1 MPRIK
6 LNQRFADQA
15 CPIVGRKKT
24 EWFDVD
30 LKGFYLEVR
39 DTGGKTYRLRVLNED
54 GKPRVINLGD
64 AACVSF
70 ESAKTRAKELRAAAQ
85 IGQWH
90 YISQKPKSAA
100 TQMTLARFVEEK
112 YLPYARARKRSI
124 ETDISVLN
132 NHLLPSFGEMPISEI
147 SKSEIIEFH
156 TRKREAGYA
165 PGTADRMIVLLRF
178 MFNLAIKWEI
188 LPRGSNP
195 ADQFEFFNESNAR
208 ERYLS
213 QEEVKRLIAELRK
226 SENPDLLNIVTAL
239 LFTGCRRGEI
249 LNAKWVDIDFD
260 RLVWTI
266 PLTKQGKPHRLPI
279 TSELRQFL
287 SALPSKGNS
296 DFLFPSRRT
305 GKPYK
310 AIFYSWDRARQNAGM
325 PELRIHDLR
334 HSFASFLVNGGRSLY
349 EVQKLLGHTSS
360 RTTQRYA
367 HLSNDSL
374 ASALAV
380 AERAVDMATS
390 SGFIPAIEGSE
401 V

>member
-15 CPIVGRKKT
+15 SPIVGRKKT

-39 DTGGKTYRLRVLNED
+39 ETGGKTYRLRVIDES
-54 GKPRVINLGD
+54 GKPRVLNLGD
-64 AACVSF
+64 AACVTF
-70 ESAKTRAKELRAAAQ
+70 DSAKTRAKEMRAAAQ

-90 YISQKPKSAA
+90 YITPKPTKVPDSITIA
-100 TQMTLARFVEEK
+100 TFVRER
-112 YLPYARARKRSI
+112 YLPYAQARKRSI

-132 NHLLPSFGEMPISEI
+132 NHLLPAFGSHHISEI
-147 SKSEIIEFH
+147 TRAEIVSFH
-156 TRKREAGYA
+156 TQKRQAGYA
-165 PGTADRMIVLLRF
+165 PGTADRMVVLLRF
-178 MFNLAIKWEI
+178 MLNLAIKWEM

-213 QEEVKRLIAELRK
+213 QDEVKRLITELKK

-239 LFTGCRRGEI
+239 LFTGCRRGEV
-249 LNAKWVDIDFD
+249 LNAKWTDIDLD
-260 RLVWTI
+260 RMVWTI
-266 PLTKQGKPHRLPI
+266 PVTKQGKPHRLPI
-279 TSELRQFL
+279 TQELKAFL
-287 SALPSKGNS
+287 LSLPSNNQS
-296 DFLFPSRRT
+296 DYVFPSPRT

-310 AIFYSWDRARQNAGM
+310 AIFYSWDRARKDAGM

-367 HLSNDSL
+367 HLSSDSL
-374 ASALAV
+374 ASALSV
-380 AERAVDMATS
+380 AERAVDLATS
-390 SGFIPAIEGSE
+390 GLGASVVETQ
-401 V
+401 